1 MSVKCWKQNLPFVA
15 FCEALFFIS
24 CPSTCF
30 LNSPLSISAC
40 ALDPSGSRRA
50 SPHACQ
56 WAVSPASLHC
66 HIWSQLS
73 LWDLQMLRCIKNLM
87 LALDEF
93 WMSSNPSNSVEKTVD
108 FSLLWGVPLECM
120 KDICMFRKNSHYIC
134 TSSEC
139 LNSKSILLKKIKSAD
154 FSSCHTG

>member
-1 MSVKCWKQNLPFVA
+1 MLKAKPPICGLLWGFILYILSQYVFSEQPTFHLCMCTGPFWLTQSFSPCLSMSCV
-15 FCEALFFIS
+15 
-24 CPSTCF
+24 
-30 LNSPLSISAC
+30 
-40 ALDPSGSRRA
+40 
-50 SPHACQ
+50 
-56 WAVSPASLHC
+56 PASLHC

-120 KDICMFRKNSHYIC
+120 KDICMFRKNSRYIC